1 MTPLSIRPVQRGD
14 RDTIH
19 WIVASTG
26 NFSPVEVET
35 ALELVDAALAEGEAS
50 GYLVYLLEDAG
61 LPVGYVCF
69 GPTPLTQGTWDLYW
83 IAVERSGQ
91 GKGYGRHL
99 LAYTE
104 AEVRHR
110 GGRLMLIETS
120 SQESYGATVAFY
132 ERTGYDLVAR
142 IPGFYRPGDDKL
154 IYAKELEPE
163 PREGGG
169 ADGADV
175 EH

>member
-1 MTPLSIRPVQRGD
+1 
-14 RDTIH
+14 
-19 WIVASTG
+19 
-26 NFSPVEVET
+26 
-35 ALELVDAALAEGEAS
+35 
-50 GYLVYLLEDAG
+50 
-61 LPVGYVCF
+61 
-69 GPTPLTQGTWDLYW
+69 
-83 IAVERSGQ
+83 
-91 GKGYGRHL
+91 
-99 LAYTE
+99 
-104 AEVRHR
+104 VRHR